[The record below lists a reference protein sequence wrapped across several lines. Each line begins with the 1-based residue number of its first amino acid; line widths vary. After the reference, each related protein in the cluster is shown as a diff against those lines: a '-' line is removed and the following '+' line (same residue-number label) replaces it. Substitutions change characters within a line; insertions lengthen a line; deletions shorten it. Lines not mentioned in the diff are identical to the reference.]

1 MPKSTRPSEPLD
13 HEQLGHLL
21 LRAHRLFAERAL
33 AKLHARGHEVLRM
46 AHATLLP
53 HFDAH
58 GTRSTVLAERAGITK
73 QGASQIVADLAD
85 AGYVTRTS
93 DETDGRAQ
101 RVTFTAKGRSLL
113 GDVMIVKREIDA
125 EFADVI
131 GAAGLETLRQLLAG
145 LLASGPPTAPVRRAD
160 ARR

>member
-1 MPKSTRPSEPLD
+1 MSKRTRPSEPLD

-33 AKLHARGHEVLRM
+33 TKLHARGHEVLRM

-53 HFDAH
+53 HFDAQ

-73 QGASQIVADLAD
+73 QGASQIVGDLED
-85 AGYVTRTS
+85 AGYVTRAS
-93 DETDGRAQ
+93 DATDGRAQ

-113 GDVMIVKREIDA
+113 ADAMAVKREIDA

-131 GAAGLETLRQLLAG
+131 GASGLETLRQLLAR
-145 LLASGPPTAPVRRAD
+145 LLASEHPPAPVRGAD
-160 ARR
+160 SRK